1 MAATAPTGSTNPAA
15 VASSDGAEESRFR
28 CEPVA
33 RLGPSDCGDRVVF
46 YRRTALHPPV
56 HGLISP
62 RDLVEAA
69 IYAIMAAT
77 AAVRP
82 PEAWAALCHRTA
94 QLGRAKRLRNRL
106 GPYREAMRAVLGEVS
121 DSDAEARFVRWWENL
136 HRRRM
141 MLVREYVRPDPV
153 RFTLTGR
160 EHLDAALAQGRGVIL
175 WAAEFIP
182 AMLAG
187 KRGLF
192 EAGVP
197 AYQVSSHYHGFRNT
211 WFGNTFLN
219 KPLVRAENRYLAG
232 RLAFASDEAGMLIR
246 RMMRLLRA
254 GSAVILTNNNYA
266 GRSFV
271 QLPFGASGFIS
282 MPTTPIA
289 LALMGKVPLLYM
301 STVERE
307 PLAHYAIRFS
317 TELAGD
323 ETAAGASSDDFAA
336 VARIALRA
344 RDELLTDLRAAPDQY
359 RNWLPH
365 ARPVVDILEPASRR
379 RCL

>member
-1 MAATAPTGSTNPAA
+1 MAAMAPTDEKSREGAA
-15 VASSDGAEESRFR
+15 PASSDLSDESRFSY
-28 CEPVA
+28 ESIA
-33 RLGPSDCGDRVVF
+33 RMGPPDCGDRVLF
-46 YRRTALHPPV
+46 YRRTAQHPPV

-69 IYAIMAAT
+69 VYAIMALT

-82 PEAWAALCHRTA
+82 PEAWVALCHRTSR
-94 QLGRAKRLRNRL
+94 LNHAKRILSRL
-106 GPYREAMRAVLGEVS
+106 GPFRDAMRAVLGDVA
-121 DSDAEARFVRWWENL
+121 DGDAETCFDRWWENL

-141 MLVREYVRPDPV
+141 MLVREYVGHGPV

-182 AMLAG
+182 ATLAG

-197 AYQVSSHYHGFRNT
+197 AYQVSSQYHGFRNT

-219 KPLVRAENRYLAG
+219 LPLVRAENRYLAG

-246 RMMRLLRA
+246 RVMRLLKA

-271 QLPFGASGFIS
+271 QMPFGTAGYTS
-282 MPTTPIA
+282 MATTPIA
-289 LALMGKVPLLYM
+289 LALLGKVPLLYM

-317 TELAGD
+317 ADLAVD
-323 ETAAGASSDDFAA
+323 ETGSGASSDDLAA
-336 VARIALRA
+336 IARIALRT
-344 RDELLTDLRAAPDQY
+344 RDELLADLRKAPDQY

-365 ARPVVDILEPASRR
+365 TRPIVTDS
-379 RCL
+379 